1 MNPLTKELEKQYTGV
16 LKEYLAGAQEVALAR
31 AYEYGRQAVTDGL
44 GLMEI
49 TSIHHRVFEDLIRRA
64 ATPQR
69 RTTVATAASA
79 VFAEIMAPFEMV
91 HRGFRDANDT
101 LRKLNETLE
110 RQVAERT
117 EEIQRQL
124 NRLTALRTIDT
135 AITGSLD
142 LRVTLDIF
150 LNQLMAQL
158 GGDAAD
164 VLILQPSTRALEFSS
179 GRGFRGQAVERTRLR
194 IGEGLAGRVA
204 LDRQV
209 VAISNLA
216 QEGEPF
222 TRWAALAEE
231 GFLAYHA
238 APLVAKG
245 AVTGV
250 VEVFH
255 RRPFAAP
262 PDWLEFLE
270 ALAGQAAIAIDNA
283 TLFSGLQRA
292 NLDLTLAYDTTLEGW
307 SNALDLRDRETEGH
321 TQRVTELTLRLA
333 RAMGLRDEDLLHVR
347 RGALL
352 HDIGKMAIPD
362 SILLKPGPLT
372 DEEWVIM
379 RKHPVYAFELLA
391 PIAYLRPALDIPY
404 SHHEKWDGTGYP
416 RGLKEDQIPQAA
428 RIFAVADVW
437 DALRSDRPYRPA
449 WPRERAQAHIR
460 EQVGRHF
467 EPAVADV
474 FFQLIASEPD

>member
-1 MNPLTKELEKQYTGV
+1 MNSLTKELEKQYADT
-16 LKEYLAGAQEVALAR
+16 LKQYLAGAHEVALAR
-31 AYEYGRQAVTDGL
+31 AYELGRQAVTDGF
-44 GLMEI
+44 GLMEVI
-49 TSIHHRVFEDLIRRA
+49 SRHHRVLDDLMRRA

-69 RTTVATAASA
+69 RTAATTAAA
-79 VFAEIMAPFEMV
+79 AILAETMAPFEMV

-110 RQVAERT
+110 LQVEART
-117 EEIQRQL
+117 QEVKRQL
-124 NRLTALRTIDT
+124 ERLTALRTIDA

-142 LRVTLDIF
+142 LRVTLDVF
-150 LNQLMAQL
+150 LSQLMAQL

-164 VLILQPSTRALEFSS
+164 LFILQPSTQTLEFVS
-179 GRGFRGQAVERTRLR
+179 GRGFRGQALERTRLR

-209 VAISNLA
+209 VSISNLP
-216 QEGEPF
+216 QDGEQF
-222 TRWAALAEE
+222 TRRAALAEE

-245 AVTGV
+245 AITGV

-255 RRPFAAP
+255 RRSFTAP
-262 PDWLEFLE
+262 PDWVEFLE

-283 TLFSGLQRA
+283 TLFQSLQRA
-292 NLDLTLAYDTTLEGW
+292 NLDLMLAYDSTLEGW
-307 SNALDLRDRETEGH
+307 STALDLRDRETQGH

-333 RAMGLRDEDLLHVR
+333 RAMGVRDEELIHVR

-352 HDIGKMAIPD
+352 HDIGKMGIPD

-372 DEEWVIM
+372 DEEWIIM
-379 RKHPVYAFELLA
+379 KKHPVYAYELLA
-391 PIAYLRPALDIPY
+391 PIAYLRPVLDIPY

-416 RGLKEDQIPQAA
+416 RGLKEARIPQAA

-449 WPRERAQAHIR
+449 WPRERALAHIQ

-474 FFQLIASEPD
+474 FFNLIASEAD